1 MYRAKRNGG
10 GRTEVVD
17 DRRRPESEPSQIH
30 AAER

>member
-17 DRRRPESEPSQIH
+17 DRRRPEQETSTIH
-30 AAER
+30 AVER